1 MLLPKR
7 TRAGIMILFR
17 MKEQFL
23 LTPTIGFIKEGSQ
36 IRLCLSWIVWAIS
49 FPILYF
55 NDEDTD
61 GNEIL

>member
-1 MLLPKR
+1 
-7 TRAGIMILFR
+7 MILFR